1 MQLKVVGSSSKGN
14 CYILENDKEA
24 LILEC
29 GVPFMETKKAI
40 DFNLNKVSGCLVTH
54 EHKDHCR
61 AVEDVLKASIP
72 VFASEGTIKA
82 MDISGYNKP
91 NIVKAGVLYK
101 VGNFKVL
108 PFNVMHDCAEPLG
121 YMIQHEETGNV
132 LFATDTY
139 YLPNRFQ
146 NLSNVIIECN
156 YRLDILERNIEQ
168 GKIPVAL
175 KNRTLESHMSFDTCR
190 EALLAND
197 LSAVNNIVLIHLS
210 DGNSNANEFREDIHK
225 ATGKR
230 VHIADKGLIL
240 KFNKTPF

>member
-29 GVPFMETKKAI
+29 GVPFIETKKAI
-40 DFNLNKVSGCLVTH
+40 DFNLHKVSGCLITH
-54 EHKDHCR
+54 EHKDHCK

-82 MDISGYNKP
+82 MNISGYKKP
-91 NIVKAGVLYK
+91 NIVQAKKWYQI
-101 VGNFKVL
+101 GNYNVY
-108 PFNVMHDCAEPLG
+108 PFNVEHDCAEPLG
-121 YMIQHEETGNV
+121 FLIQHEECGNV

-139 YLPNRFQ
+139 YLRYVFNGL
-146 NLSNVIIECN
+146 NNIIIECN
-156 YRLDILERNIEQ
+156 YRLDILKNNINQ
-168 GKIPVAL
+168 GKIPASL
-175 KNRTLESHMSFDTCR
+175 ENRTIESHMEFSTCLK
-190 EALLAND
+190 ALKEND

>member
-1 MQLKVVGSSSKGN
+1 
-14 CYILENDKEA
+14 
-24 LILEC
+24 
-29 GVPFMETKKAI
+29 
-40 DFNLNKVSGCLVTH
+40 
-54 EHKDHCR
+54 
-61 AVEDVLKASIP
+61 
-72 VFASEGTIKA
+72 

-121 YMIQHEETGNV
+121 YLIQHEETGNV

-175 KNRTLESHMSFDTCR
+175 KNRTLESHMSIDTCR

-210 DGNSNANEFREDIHK
+210 DGNSNSNEFREDIHK